1 MDHIFP
7 SCLFIIRDH
16 SESDHR
22 DSRDA
27 IDDIVGYRE
36 DEIRS
41 EKASSDRDDRASDD
55 EFFGYMPIFIE
66 QVESSEDISD
76 LSELECDTRKLRG
89 KSEYREKS
97 D

>member
-1 MDHIFP
+1 MDHVFP
-7 SCLFIIRDH
+7 SCFLVVRDDR
-16 SESDHR
+16 ESDHS
-22 DSRDA
+22 DSGDT
-27 IDDIVGYRE
+27 IDDIVRYRE

-41 EKASSDRDDRASDD
+41 EKTPSDRDDRTSDD

-89 KSEYREKS
+89 KSEYREKP